1 MILLKIC
8 GMALAAVVLISL
20 LRVYRPEFV
29 PEAVICASVLM
40 LMYILGSFRESLS
53 QLEDLYQKLS
63 CGSTCFPVILKALG
77 IAYVTDFTSAV
88 CMDAGEKAVA
98 GKVELAGKIAVFF
111 AALPVFQSLLELFE
125 SLL

>member
-63 CGSTCFPVILKALG
+63 VHQNL
-77 IAYVTDFTSAV
+77 YMV
-88 CMDAGEKAVA
+88 
-98 GKVELAGKIAVFF
+98 
-111 AALPVFQSLLELFE
+111 LE
-125 SLL
+125 